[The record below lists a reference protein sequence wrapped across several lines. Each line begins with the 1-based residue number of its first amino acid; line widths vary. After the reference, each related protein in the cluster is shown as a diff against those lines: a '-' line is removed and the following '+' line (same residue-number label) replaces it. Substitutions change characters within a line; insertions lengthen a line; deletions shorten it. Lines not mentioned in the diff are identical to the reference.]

1 VDASGNIGSASG
13 AVTGVVVG
21 NLMTLTVN
29 DGQGNIYVL
38 AGKVGVL
45 PTGFVVGSSVTA
57 PSASSPASS
66 ASGASTPPSSP
77 VGYGLRMGGRT
88 QTGGVLTRF
97 DAVLVPQGSQPGWS
111 QIAQIQ
117 PKDSHGMSCG
127 SGQFG
132 VRLMGIGATVGGLV
146 LGACVAPQSSGLVL
160 TPAMLAS
167 NSHEASDDD
176 FRPGASVSFSN
187 FTLSNGG
194 STDSTPYIVRAPVV
208 TITKSIPSATLPSAT
223 STLSGQ
229 MFYVMGAK
237 DMIFST
243 KTPSSMLSNGLF
255 VMNESPL
262 SKLQENQS
270 EQDH

>member
-1 VDASGNIGSASG
+1 
-13 AVTGVVVG
+13 
-21 NLMTLTVN
+21 
-29 DGQGNIYVL
+29 
-38 AGKVGVL
+38 
-45 PTGFVVGSSVTA
+45 
-57 PSASSPASS
+57 
-66 ASGASTPPSSP
+66 
-77 VGYGLRMGGRT
+77 
-88 QTGGVLTRF
+88 
-97 DAVLVPQGSQPGWS
+97 
-111 QIAQIQ
+111 
-117 PKDSHGMSCG
+117 
-127 SGQFG
+127 
-132 VRLMGIGATVGGLV
+132 
-146 LGACVAPQSSGLVL
+146 
-160 TPAMLAS
+160 MLAS

-208 TITKSIPSATLPSAT
+208 TITKSIPSATLPPAT
-223 STLSGQ
+223 RKLSGQ

-243 KTPSSMLSNGLF
+243 NTPSSMLSNGLF